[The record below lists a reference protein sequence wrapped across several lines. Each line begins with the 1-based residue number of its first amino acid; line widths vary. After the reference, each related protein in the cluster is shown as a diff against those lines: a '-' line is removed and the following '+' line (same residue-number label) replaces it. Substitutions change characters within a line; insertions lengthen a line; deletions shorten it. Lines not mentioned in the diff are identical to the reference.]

1 MKNLHSAKYV
11 TDKSS
16 VVQSFKVNS
25 HETNC
30 LELLIFHIV
39 TNLSTMMAYPIIYI
53 KLHTYYINS
62 ALLSQKGAHSQD

>member
-1 MKNLHSAKYV
+1 MKNLHTAKYI
-11 TDKSS
+11 

-30 LELLIFHIV
+30 LVVKQTVSV

-62 ALLSQKGAHSQD
+62 VLLSQKGAHSQD